1 MLADVFENFKN
12 MCIKIYEL
20 YPAKFLSVPGSIWQ
34 AALRKT
40 KVNLDLLIDIDILL
54 IFHSIYR
61 YVIANNKYMKDY
73 VKNKESPYL
82 HYWDAK
88 KFIWLSNVVKASIK
102 KFLVS
107 NDTSQ
112 FNENFHEESAEG
124 YYFEVDVQYPENLHS
139 LHNDLPF

>member
-20 YPAKFLSVPGSIWQ
+20 YPEKFLSVPGSIWK

-40 KVNLDLLIDIDILL
+40 KVNFDLLIDIDILL

-73 VKNKESPYL
+73 VENKESPYL
-82 HYWDAK
+82 
-88 KFIWLSNVVKASIK
+88 
-102 KFLVS
+102 
-107 NDTSQ
+107 
-112 FNENFHEESAEG
+112 
-124 YYFEVDVQYPENLHS
+124 QY
-139 LHNDLPF
+139 